1 MCDDLD
7 IGCCDMWV
15 GFNEVGSEYRG
26 EQLGWGYGVLFGF
39 DVDSIFH
46 RVGGYD
52 YAVVALCVSDCS
64 G

>member
-1 MCDDLD
+1 
-7 IGCCDMWV
+7 
-15 GFNEVGSEYRG
+15 VGSEYRG